1 MGEGEATVSVEI
13 AGQNQHKDEGGE
25 VGTEPMNQNLNV
37 LEFLDSL
44 DSYLILMDSLSST
57 LRQVNCYLSLSLS
70 LSHIS
75 TTCIYI
81 YILIPVSLYV
91 YPRLRTWGGLNWL
104 VHDIP
109 WGASRINSALLD
121 LKDHSAATHLHAN
134 HHDFESTARE
144 PLFHLCKWASSVDTQ
159 ECCSSE
165 DKIGKEKMQ
174 EKTDGTQIRRRGT
187 AASSELQE
195 KVSKDGVSQPVVNN
209 MVQKERAR
217 SLSVFGTLVS
227 PKLRAAQFS
236 FETALETLVQ
246 IANMRLSILST
257 FDEVK
262 KELDEMKP

>member
-25 VGTEPMNQNLNV
+25 VVTEAKNQNLNI
-37 LEFLDSL
+37 LEFLDSV

-57 LRQVNCYLSLSLS
+57 LRQGWFELAGARHSM
-70 LSHIS
+70 
-75 TTCIYI
+75 
-81 YILIPVSLYV
+81 
-91 YPRLRTWGGLNWL
+91 
-104 VHDIP
+104 
-109 WGASRINSALLD
+109 GASRINSALLD
-121 LKDHSAATHLHAN
+121 LKNHSAATHLHAN

-144 PLFHLCKWASSVDTQ
+144 PLFRLCKWASSVDTQ
-159 ECCSSE
+159 ECFSSE

-174 EKTDGTQIRRRGT
+174 EKPDGTQIRRRST

-195 KVSKDGVSQPVVNN
+195 KVSKDEVSRLVVNN
-209 MVQKERAR
+209 MVQKERAK

-246 IANMRLSILST
+246 IANMRLSMLSS

-262 KELDEMKP
+262 KELDEMRP